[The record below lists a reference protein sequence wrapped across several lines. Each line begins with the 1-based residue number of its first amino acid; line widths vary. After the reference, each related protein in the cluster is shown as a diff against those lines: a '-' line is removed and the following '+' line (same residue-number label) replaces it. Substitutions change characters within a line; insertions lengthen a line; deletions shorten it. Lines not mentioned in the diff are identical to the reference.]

1 MRLVLAFNK
10 RCRNIT
16 HKYKIHMLIGIF
28 VTSLVLSLMVVEYLN
43 CVPVLLMSST
53 LCYLGKK

>member
-1 MRLVLAFNK
+1 
-10 RCRNIT
+10 
-16 HKYKIHMLIGIF
+16 MLIGIF